1 MDKMDTIYRLIVK
14 KRLALSQSNFYKAM
28 AVVLIIFT
36 LAGCTERIEIELDST
51 YARLSVEGYI
61 TTDTMAHW
69 VRLTETTDYYNA
81 TPPPPVVD
89 AIVEIDDGENI
100 ITLTEY
106 DSKPGYYFT
115 PDDYFGVPGRTYDL
129 NIQLSEDINNK
140 KNYTATSEL
149 KPVASLD
156 SITIV
161 YNPDFEGWEVRVFAL
176 DPPTEDFYSFQV
188 YKNGILQSDTI
199 NEISIT
205 DDRFFNGSYLNGV
218 PAYFMRGDDADIQPG
233 DVITLK
239 MGGITKDFFTFV
251 AELRD
256 ETFKLETHCSVA
268 HLQILFLMFRVM
280 LLDILLLMRRR
291 TPQRF
296 MRSKII
302 IL

>member
-1 MDKMDTIYRLIVK
+1 MDKMDTIYGLIVK
-14 KRLALSQSNFYKAM
+14 KRLALSQPNFYKAM

-69 VRLTETTDYYNA
+69 VRLTETADYYNA

-115 PDDYFGVPGRTYDL
+115 SDDYFGVPGRTYDL
-129 NIQLSEDINNK
+129 NIQLSEDINGK

-256 ETFKLETHCSVA
+256 ETFKFRNP
-268 HLQILFLMFRVM
+268 LFSG
-280 LLDILLLMRRR
+280 
-291 TPQRF
+291 PPAN
-296 MRSKII
+296 II
-302 IL
+302 SNISGDAVGYFTAYASSYASTVYEE